1 MKGDL
6 NNKKQQR
13 RWRTF
18 AVFLCACFCVVGLV
32 RAPSSDHINDIVDAV
47 TVVKQPVTSVSPED
61 VEAAVANL
69 YRKQE
74 KRELVGSI
82 EAKISAHFSIPLN
95 EANEFANWIV
105 HSADKHGVDEILLTS
120 IVATESS
127 FRKDVVSH
135 KGAVGPAQIIPR
147 YWEEFCS
154 PLDLSVP
161 RDNIECGA
169 RILAHLFELC
179 WDESCAIQSYNMGFP
194 RVKAGKKF
202 PSVERYERTVE
213 QFKDMFALSF

>member
-1 MKGDL
+1 MGDS
-6 NNKKQQR
+6 NNKIQKR

-18 AVFLCACFCVVGLV
+18 AVFLCTCFCVAGLV
-32 RAPSSDHINDIVDAV
+32 QTPSLDDTNGTVNAV
-47 TVVKQPVTSVSPED
+47 TVVKQPVTNVSPED

-82 EAKISAHFSIPLN
+82 EAKISAHFAIPPN

-105 HSADKHGVDEILLTS
+105 HSADKNGVDEILLTS

-135 KGAVGPAQIIPR
+135 KGAIGPAQIMPR

-213 QFKDMFALSF
+213 QFKDMFALNF